1 MAVCDGKWPSRTEIV
16 FWFEFCTLRLRWI
29 FIFIFI
35 SIFSICP
42 FFHSLIV
49 TTCESLRK
57 ILFSCVRFVCVLVF
71 VYQIEFIRRWSY
83 RMSIAQ
89 IISILWSSL
98 NVVLCLSMALMCCN
112 FLESMIFTIRFLCAK
127 NCHLFA
133 IDSTISKRQENT
145 IFIIRSFFCR
155 KDEFIDVHWDC
166 DRYERKKP
174 KMNQTNCE
182 E

>member
-16 FWFEFCTLRLRWI
+16 FWFKFCTLRLRWI

-42 FFHSLIV
+42 FFHSFIV

-57 ILFSCVRFVCVLVF
+57 ILFSCVRFVCVTVLVF
-71 VYQIEFIRRWSY
+71 VYSNDDRTECQLHKSY
-83 RMSIAQ
+83 RFCDQRRMSSFVYQWHWCA
-89 IISILWSSL
+89 
-98 NVVLCLSMALMCCN
+98 V
-112 FLESMIFTIRFLCAK
+112 IFWKVWFSQFDFCAK

-145 IFIIRSFFCR
+145 ILIIWSFFSEGRIYWCSLR
-155 KDEFIDVHWDC
+155 LRSLRE
-166 DRYERKKP
+166 KKT